1 MSNFDPRIMQR
12 VCAFLRPIAFILP
25 LILATT
31 AYGTPLTLSI
41 TATDHHGFQVSC
53 FGGKDGA
60 IDLTVTGGTAPY
72 TYTWSTGATAQDISG
87 LAAGYYAVV
96 VRDDAGGSA
105 RAEITLNEPSVL
117 KYDATVQEYPNGFN
131 ISCFQCFN
139 GNIQFTPS
147 GGVAPYSYLWRDGVT
162 TQNRSGLGEDALSV
176 TITDLNG
183 CQLESE
189 TFMIRSPDRTDWTM
203 GGNAGTDP
211 NTQYIGT
218 SDNKDVVLKS
228 NGQERLRLLADGHL
242 KMAGL
247 GVGPLAVRSDGVLHA
262 GNDILAPPIGP
273 CTAELT
279 MQFWQSF
286 GNTFETPPICPNSP
300 HQVPVLGPLNE
311 HPLSIITNGQ
321 ERIFINEQGRVGI
334 GTRPPNNPN
343 EQYRLFVED
352 GIVTHDVLVKAG
364 PWPDFVFDPAYEL
377 PSFSE
382 LRQYIRT
389 NRHLPAVPSAKE
401 VADKGGVEL
410 GDVQAKLLRTL
421 EEQTLYILQLEE
433 RLSRME
439 QRLKVLEPSK

>member
-1 MSNFDPRIMQR
+1 MQR

-228 NGQERLRLLADGHL
+228 NGQERLRLLGNGNIKL
-242 KMAGL
+242 AGSL
-247 GVGPLAVRSDGVLHA
+247 GNVGVLYNDPDGVLRS
-262 GNDILAPPIGP
+262 GGP
-273 CTAELT
+273 NINALPQGSPCRLLDYFL
-279 MQFWQSF
+279 FWQPT
-286 GNTFETPPICPNSP
+286 GNTFPLLCSGL
-300 HQVPVLGPLNE
+300 VPKLGSLDS
-311 HPLSIITNGQ
+311 HDVGVITNGQ
-321 ERIFINEQGRVGI
+321 ERMRFNTTGQVGI
-334 GTRPPNNPN
+334 GTIPPMSSN
-343 EQYRLFVED
+343 YLLFVEG
-352 GIVTHDVLVKAG
+352 GISTRDVLVKAG
-364 PWPDFVFDPAYEL
+364 TWPDYVFERDHAL
-377 PSFSE
+377 PSFDE
-382 LRQYIRT
+382 LRRYISEH
-389 NRHLPAVPSAKE
+389 RHLPLMPSAKE
-401 VADKGGVEL
+401 VEEKGGFEV
-410 GDVQAKLLRTL
+410 GDIETRLLRAL
-421 EEQTLYILQLEE
+421 EEQALYILL
-433 RLSRME
+433 LE
-439 QRLKVLEPSK
+439 QRITALETSK